1 MPSEKIVWIEIISHS
16 GMLDFHVKI
25 ENAFAFSFWYYAISQ
40 EKIKKLLRRS
50 SSATESLRIR
60 VSRMYEPLSG

>member
-25 ENAFAFSFWYYAISQ
+25 ENAFAFERLTGRTGDAQ
-40 EKIKKLLRRS
+40 DQ
-50 SSATESLRIR
+50 
-60 VSRMYEPLSG
+60 